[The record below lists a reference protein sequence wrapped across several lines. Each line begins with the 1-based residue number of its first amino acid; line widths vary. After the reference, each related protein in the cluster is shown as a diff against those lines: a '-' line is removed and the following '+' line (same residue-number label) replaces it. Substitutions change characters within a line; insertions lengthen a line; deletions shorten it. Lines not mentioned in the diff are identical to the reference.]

1 MPVPVSQMWTVA
13 TYVVKQK
20 LARRQR
26 YPLVVMLEI
35 LFRCNLACAGCG
47 KIQYPAHVLK
57 SQLTPEECFKAVEEA
72 GAPIV
77 NIPGGEP
84 LMHPQIGEIVDGLIA
99 RGKYVYLCTNALL
112 LKEKLHLFKPS
123 KYLTFTI
130 HLDGEREHHDFAVA
144 REGTYD
150 IAIEAVKLL
159 LEKGFR
165 VTTNSTLFEGAD
177 PKSVRRFMDEA
188 MDLGIEGMM
197 ISPGYSYEKAPHQ
210 SHFLPRQNAKELYR
224 QILSNRSKKWRF
236 NQSPLFLEFLMGKRD
251 YECTPWGI
259 PTYNIFGWQ
268 KPCYLLQD
276 GYADT
281 FQELMEETEWANYG
295 HGSGNPKCQNCMV
308 HSGFEPSAVNDTF
321 GSIGGMV
328 ATVKAM
334 LSNYKDPG
342 AMDALEK
349 NKIVPAHA
357 RNPLVQIAPQP
368 QER

>member
-13 TYVVKQK
+13 TYVMKQK
-20 LARRQR
+20 LAGRQR
-26 YPLVVMLEI
+26 YPLVVMLEV

-57 SQLTPEECFKAVEEA
+57 RQLTPEECFKAVEEA

-197 ISPGYSYEKAPHQ
+197 ISPGYSYEKAPDQ
-210 SHFLPRQNAKELYR
+210 SHFLARQNAKELYR

-281 FQELMEETEWANYG
+281 FQELMEETEWASYG

-334 LSNYKDPG
+334 MSSYDDPT
-342 AMDALEK
+342 AMDALQK
-349 NKIVPAHA
+349 NKIIPAHA
-357 RNPLVQIAPQP
+357 RNPLVQIAS

>member
-13 TYVVKQK
+13 SYVLKQK
-20 LARRQR
+20 IAGRQR
-26 YPLVVMLEI
+26 YPLVVMLEV

-57 SQLTPEECFKAVEEA
+57 RQLTPEECFAAVEES

-84 LMHPQIGEIVDGLIA
+84 LMHPQIGEIVEGLIA
-99 RGKYVYLCTNALL
+99 RGKYVYVCTNALL
-112 LKEKLHLFKPS
+112 MKEKMHLFKPS
-123 KYLTFTI
+123 KFLTFTI
-130 HLDGEREHHDFAVA
+130 HLDGERDHHDFAVA

-150 IAIEAVKLL
+150 IAVEAIKDLL
-159 LEKGFR
+159 AKGFR
-165 VTTNSTLFEGAD
+165 VTTNSTLFDGAD
-177 PKSVRRFMDEA
+177 PKSVRRFMDEI
-188 MDLGIEGMM
+188 MELGVEGMM
-197 ISPGYSYEKAPHQ
+197 ISPGYSYEKAPDQ
-210 SHFLPRQNAKELYR
+210 SHFLAKENTREIYR
-224 QILSNRSKKWRF
+224 QILSNRSKRWKF

-259 PTYNIFGWQ
+259 PTYNVFGWQ

-281 FQELMEETEWANYG
+281 FRELMEETEWANYG
-295 HGSGNPKCQNCMV
+295 GKSGNPKCQNCMV

-321 GSIGGMV
+321 GSVGGMI

-334 LSNYKDPG
+334 STSYIDTDAAN
-342 AMDALEK
+342 ALERSK
-349 NKIVPAHA
+349 VIPAHA
-357 RNPLVQIAPQP
+357 RNPLVQIEAPQGS
-368 QER
+368 R

>member
-13 TYVVKQK
+13 SYVVRQK
-20 LARRQR
+20 LAGRQR

-57 SQLTPEECFKAVEEA
+57 RQLSPEECFSAVEEC

-84 LMHPQIGEIVDGLIA
+84 LMHPQIGEIVEGLIK
-99 RGKYVYLCTNALL
+99 RGKYVYVCTNALL
-112 LKEKLHLFKPS
+112 LKEKLYLFKPS

-150 IAIEAVKLL
+150 IAVEAIRLL

-177 PKSVRRFMDEA
+177 PKSVRRFMDEIMA
-188 MDLGIEGMM
+188 MGVEGMM
-197 ISPGYSYEKAPHQ
+197 ISPGYSYEKAPDQ
-210 SHFLPRQNAKELYR
+210 SHFLARQNAKELYR
-224 QILSNRSKKWRF
+224 QILSNRSKSWRF
-236 NQSPLFLEFLMGKRD
+236 NQSPLFLEFLMGKRE

-259 PTYNIFGWQ
+259 PTYNVFGWQ

-281 FQELMEETEWANYG
+281 FQGLMEETEWANYG

-321 GSIGGMV
+321 SSVGGMI

-334 LSNYKDPG
+334 MNNRYEDRD
-342 AMDALEK
+342 AMDALKK
-349 NKIVPAHA
+349 NHVIPSHA
-357 RNPLVQIAPQP
+357 RNPLVQIAPQ
-368 QER
+368 ER

>member
-1 MPVPVSQMWTVA
+1 MWTVA
-13 TYVVKQK
+13 SYVLKQK
-20 LARRQR
+20 FAGRQR
-26 YPLVVMLEI
+26 YPLVVMLEV

-47 KIQYPAHVLK
+47 KIQYPGHILK
-57 SQLTPEECFKAVEEA
+57 RQLSPEECFKAVEES

-84 LMHPQIGEIVDGLIA
+84 LLHPQIGEIVEGLIA

-112 LKEKLHLFKPS
+112 LREKLHLFKPS

-144 REGTYD
+144 HEGTYD
-150 IAIEAVKLL
+150 IAIDAVKLL

-165 VTTNSTLFEGAD
+165 VTTNSTLFDGVD
-177 PKSVRRFMDEA
+177 PKSVRRFMDEI
-188 MDLGIEGMM
+188 MELGVEGMM
-197 ISPGYSYEKAPHQ
+197 ISPGYSYEKAPDQ
-210 SHFLPRQNAKELYR
+210 SHFLAKEKTRDLYR
-224 QILSNRSKKWRF
+224 QILSNRSKKWKF

-259 PTYNIFGWQ
+259 PTYNVFGWQ
-268 KPCYLLQD
+268 RPCYLLQD

-295 HGSGNPKCQNCMV
+295 GKSGNPKCANCMV

-321 GSIGGMV
+321 GSLGGMV
-328 ATVKAM
+328 ATIKAM
-334 LSNYKDPG
+334 TTSYEDPG
-342 AMDALEK
+342 AMDALKK
-349 NKIVPAHA
+349 NDVVPAHA
-357 RNPLVQIAPQP
+357 RNPLVQIEAAQGT
-368 QER
+368 RG

>member
-20 LARRQR
+20 VAGRRR
-26 YPLVVMLEI
+26 YPLVVMLEV

-57 SQLTPEECFKAVEEA
+57 SQLTPEDCFKAVEEA

-84 LMHPQIGEIVDGLIA
+84 LLHPQIGEIVEGLIA

-130 HLDGEREHHDFAVA
+130 HLDGERDHHDFAVA
-144 REGTYD
+144 HEGTYD

-177 PKSVRRFMDEA
+177 PKSVRRFMDEV
-188 MDLGIEGMM
+188 MDLGVEGMM
-197 ISPGYSYEKAPHQ
+197 ISPGYSYEKAPDQ
-210 SHFLPRQNAKELYR
+210 SHFLAKQNASELYR
-224 QILSNRSKKWRF
+224 QILSNRSKKWQF

-259 PTYNIFGWQ
+259 PTYNVFGWQ

-281 FQELMEETEWANYG
+281 FQELIEETDWDRYG
-295 HGSGNPKCQNCMV
+295 HASGNPKCENCMV

-321 GSIGGMV
+321 GSLGGMA
-328 ATVKAM
+328 ATVRAM
-334 LSNYKDPG
+334 FSQYADPT
-342 AMDALEK
+342 ALDALTK
-349 NKIVPAHA
+349 NEVIPAHA
-357 RNPLVQIAPQP
+357 RNPLVQIKP
-368 QER
+368 QESFK